1 MLETFSKINTLLT
14 GMIVNT
20 SNPINNLLMTID
32 LKDISSNS
40 PFPPNSTNNIYITY
54 ITDIYS

>member
-1 MLETFSKINTLLT
+1 
-14 GMIVNT
+14 MIVNT

-40 PFPPNSTNNIYITY
+40 PPPPTSTNNMYITY
-54 ITDIYS
+54 ITNTYS

>member
-1 MLETFSKINTLLT
+1 
-14 GMIVNT
+14 MIVNT

-40 PFPPNSTNNIYITY
+40 PPPTSTNNMYITY
-54 ITDIYS
+54 ITDTVS